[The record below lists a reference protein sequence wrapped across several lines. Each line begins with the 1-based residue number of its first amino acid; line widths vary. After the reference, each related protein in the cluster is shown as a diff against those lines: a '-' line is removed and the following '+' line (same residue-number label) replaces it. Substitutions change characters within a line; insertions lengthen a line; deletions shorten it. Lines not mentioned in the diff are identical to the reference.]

1 MMSLSKELYSKLN
14 GLKKICLFL
23 FGIFLTVLM
32 SGCGEQKKWYE
43 EYPVVCHAL
52 GETEEGYTLTN
63 SLEAFEYNYQLGQRV
78 FEADCAITS
87 DQVVVLR
94 HDWVSDLGQA
104 QSFGWTEEEK
114 EVPTAEL
121 FLSVPIYELYTPMTL
136 LDLYQKMAEK
146 PDIYVVLD
154 PKYSPEVEKQ
164 FGLIVDTALN
174 NGYESV
180 LDRVIVQLYYE
191 DMYDEVESVYSFKNY
206 IYTLYY
212 IGYPG
217 GESVG
222 NFCEEKEIP
231 ILVMPYTWLSE
242 GIMQEL
248 EKYQIKLYVH
258 TVNELQDMY
267 NMVSLH
273 VDGIY
278 SDKILPE
285 QMKELLDD

>member
-1 MMSLSKELYSKLN
+1 M
-14 GLKKICLFL
+14 
-23 FGIFLTVLM
+23 
-32 SGCGEQKKWYE
+32 
-43 EYPVVCHAL
+43 
-52 GETEEGYTLTN
+52 
-63 SLEAFEYNYQLGQRV
+63 

-87 DQVVVLR
+87 DQVVVPQ
-94 HDWVSDLGQA
+94 HDWVSDLGQV

-114 EVPTAEL
+114 EVPAAEL
-121 FLSVPIYELYTPMTL
+121 FLWVPIYERYTPMTL

-146 PDIYVVLD
+146 PDIYV
-154 PKYSPEVEKQ
+154 
-164 FGLIVDTALN
+164 
-174 NGYESV
+174 V

-222 NFCEEKEIP
+222 NFCEEKEISV
-231 ILVMPYTWLSE
+231 LVMPYTWLSE

-248 EKYQIKLYVH
+248 EQYQIKLYVH

-267 NMVSLH
+267 NMVSLQ

-278 SDKILPE
+278 SDQILPG